1 MQRRGMYPPP
11 PGASDLPGLEV
22 AGTIEALGEGVT
34 EWRVGDR
41 VCALVS
47 GGGYATLCVAPAPQC
62 LPVPAG
68 MDLVTAAAIPE
79 TFFTV
84 WTNVFDRGRL
94 RAGETA
100 LFHGGSSGIGTTA
113 IQLAAARG
121 ARVLATAGSDEK
133 CRACEQLGAERA
145 INYRTEDFVD
155 VVKQVTDGRGVDLI
169 LDIVGGDYIARDLAA
184 LAVDGR
190 LVVIGFMGGDTATID
205 FRRILGR
212 RLTITGSTL
221 RPRSVEE
228 KGQIAAALRREVWP
242 LLESGKVK
250 PVIYR
255 TFPLG
260 RGRGASPDGIKRAHR
275 KDRPYGPAGVCEAR
289 QAQVAFDDL
298 RRRCGARFDDFDPG
312 LQLERR
318 VVVGRRF
325 DFRGSHRLRNDRHDR
340 VADGRLPIA
349 LAEVA

>member
-1 MQRRGMYPPP
+1 MDCVEISTPGPPEVLTLVERPDPVPGRGEVLIRVAAAGVNRPDVMQRRGLYPPP

-22 AGTIEALGEGVT
+22 AGVIESLGDDVT

-47 GGGYATLCVAPAPQC
+47 GGGYASLCAAPAPQC
-62 LPVPAG
+62 LPVPVS
-68 MDLVTAAAIPE
+68 MDLVAAAAIPE

-94 RAGETA
+94 RSGETA

-113 IQLAAARG
+113 IQLASARG
-121 ARVLATAGSDEK
+121 ARVLATAGSDDK

-145 INYRTEDFVD
+145 INYRSEDFVD
-155 VVKQVTDGRGVDLI
+155 VIKQLTKGRGVDLI
-169 LDIVGGDYIARDLAA
+169 LDIVGGDYIPRDLLS
-184 LAVDGR
+184 LAVEGR

-228 KGQIAAALRREVWP
+228 KGEIAAALRREVWP
-242 LLESGKVK
+242 LLESGQVK
-250 PVIYR
+250 PLIYR
-255 TFPLG
+255 TFPL
-260 RGRGASPDGIKRAHR
+260 ADAAAAHR
-275 KDRPYGPAGVCEAR
+275 LMESS
-289 QAQVAFDDL
+289 
-298 RRRCGARFDDFDPG
+298 
-312 LQLERR
+312 EH
-318 VVVGRRF
+318 VGKIVLTV
-325 DFRGSHRLRNDRHDR
+325 S
-340 VADGRLPIA
+340 
-349 LAEVA
+349 

>member
-1 MQRRGMYPPP
+1 MHCVEISTPGPPEVLKLVERPDPVAGRGEVLIRVAAAGVNRPDVMQRRGLYPPP

-22 AGTIEALGEGVT
+22 AGIVESLGEGVT

-94 RAGETA
+94 RSGETA

-113 IQLAAARG
+113 IQLASARG

-133 CRACEQLGAERA
+133 CRACERLGAERA

-155 VVKQVTDGRGVDLI
+155 VVKQLTKGRGVDLI
-169 LDIVGGDYIARDLAA
+169 LDIVGGDYIPRDLASLA
-184 LAVDGR
+184 LEGR

-205 FRRILGR
+205 FRRVLGR

-221 RPRSVEE
+221 RPRSVAE
-228 KGQIAAALRREVWP
+228 KGEIAAALRKEVWP
-242 LLESGKVK
+242 LLENGKVK
-250 PVIYR
+250 PLIYR

-260 RGRGASPDGIKRAHR
+260 VAAAAHR
-275 KDRPYGPAGVCEAR
+275 LMESS
-289 QAQVAFDDL
+289 
-298 RRRCGARFDDFDPG
+298 
-312 LQLERR
+312 EH
-318 VVVGRRF
+318 VGKIV
-325 DFRGSHRLRNDRHDR
+325 LT
-340 VADGRLPIA
+340 V
-349 LAEVA
+349 

>member
-1 MQRRGMYPPP
+1 MHCVEISTPGTPEVLKLVDRPDPVAGRGEVLIRVAAAGVNRPDVMQRRGLYPPP

-22 AGTIEALGEGVT
+22 AGIVELLGEGVT
-34 EWRVGDR
+34 EWHVGDR

-94 RAGETA
+94 RSGETA

-113 IQLAAARG
+113 IQLASARG

-133 CRACEQLGAERA
+133 CRACERLGAERA

-155 VVKQVTDGRGVDLI
+155 VVKQLTNGRGVDLI
-169 LDIVGGDYIARDLAA
+169 LDIVGGDYIPRDLAS
-184 LAVDGR
+184 LAVEGR

-205 FRRILGR
+205 FRRVLGR

-221 RPRSVEE
+221 RPRSVAE
-228 KGQIAAALRREVWP
+228 KGQIAAEVRREVWP

-250 PVIYR
+250 PLIYR
-255 TFPLG
+255 TFALG
-260 RGRGASPDGIKRAHR
+260 DAAAAHR
-275 KDRPYGPAGVCEAR
+275 LMESS
-289 QAQVAFDDL
+289 
-298 RRRCGARFDDFDPG
+298 
-312 LQLERR
+312 EH
-318 VVVGRRF
+318 VGKIV
-325 DFRGSHRLRNDRHDR
+325 LT
-340 VADGRLPIA
+340 V
-349 LAEVA
+349 